1 MTDSSNKLNFD
12 TSNWYA
18 VIQGWLIVPF
28 AIALFD
34 LVGAIIM
41 VLFATPSQFSG
52 NDILFYYGDFIR
64 LPFVV
69 IAMSL
74 LFTRHRFYPVTM
86 MVYFFVNIILVVV
99 FYMYDLPLDTLRLI
113 MSAGLIVYFS
123 RSKRVKATF
132 GKNNGQRN

>member
-1 MTDSSNKLNFD
+1 MTNSSNKLNFD

-34 LVGAIIM
+34 LFGAIIM

-69 IAMSL
+69 IAMAL
-74 LFTRHRFYPVTM
+74 LFTRHRLYPITM
-86 MVYFFVNIILVVV
+86 MIYFFVNIILVVIL
-99 FYMYDLPLDTLRLI
+99 YMYDLSLDTLRLI
-113 MSAGLIVYFS
+113 MGAGLIVYFI

-132 GKNNGQRN
+132 GKNNDLQK

>member
-1 MTDSSNKLNFD
+1 MDIT
-12 TSNWYA
+12 YV

-28 AIALFD
+28 AIALFV
-34 LVGAIIM
+34 LFGAIIM
-41 VLFATPSQFSG
+41 VLFATPSQFIG

-69 IAMSL
+69 IAMAL
-74 LFTRHRFYPVTM
+74 LFTRHQLYPITM
-86 MVYFFVNIILVVV
+86 MVYFFVNIILVVIL
-99 FYMYDLPLDTLRLI
+99 YMYDLSLDTLRLI
-113 MSAGLIVYFS
+113 MGAGLIVYFI